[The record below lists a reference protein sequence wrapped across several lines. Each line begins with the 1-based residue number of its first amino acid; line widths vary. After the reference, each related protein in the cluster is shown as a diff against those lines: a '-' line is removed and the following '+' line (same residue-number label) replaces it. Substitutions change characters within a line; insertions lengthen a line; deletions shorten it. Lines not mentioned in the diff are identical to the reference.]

1 MVTRWVQTPPSEGL
15 RVAATVIEA
24 LEELDGGSPH
34 ERLAAIRTLQT
45 LTVLAKNG
53 PLSPSEIEEI
63 RDFTMSRGMDLSY
76 LPGLDIKDTN
86 RFFVL
91 PEEAY
96 YSGIQ
101 RLLEPQSRGQ
111 FYEEQP
117 FDVVPATDDRPFFFH
132 FFRWRQV
139 PQVLGNLG
147 KLWQPFGGAG
157 FLLILGF
164 LGVSTVVS
172 GVLILGPLLVRPKGV
187 KDKSE
192 EAGFSSW
199 RGLVYFFAL
208 GLAFLWLE
216 LPIMQQFILLLAH
229 PIYSFGVVLF
239 AVLVFS
245 GVGSILSPRLGRYR
259 GWAILALGLLALA
272 YAAGI
277 GPMVEAILGLPLPAR
292 IAITAMS
299 IAPLALLMGVPFPSG
314 IAVLEQRRRGLIPW
328 AWGANGYGSVAG
340 AIVAAL
346 MALSWGFS
354 QVMLAAGI
362 CYLVA
367 WWVLSPALRAVS
379 PEPGERR

>member
-1 MVTRWVQTPPSEGL
+1 M
-15 RVAATVIEA
+15 
-24 LEELDGGSPH
+24 
-34 ERLAAIRTLQT
+34 
-45 LTVLAKNG
+45 
-53 PLSPSEIEEI
+53 
-63 RDFTMSRGMDLSY
+63 
-76 LPGLDIKDTN
+76 
-86 RFFVL
+86 
-91 PEEAY
+91 
-96 YSGIQ
+96 
-101 RLLEPQSRGQ
+101 
-111 FYEEQP
+111 
-117 FDVVPATDDRPFFFH
+117 
-132 FFRWRQV
+132 
-139 PQVLGNLG
+139 
-147 KLWQPFGGAG
+147 
-157 FLLILGF
+157 
-164 LGVSTVVS
+164 VS

-216 LPIMQQFILLLAH
+216 LPLMQQFILLLAH

-314 IAVLEQRRRGLIPW
+314 IAVLEQRRRGLIP
-328 AWGANGYGSVAG
+328 
-340 AIVAAL
+340 
-346 MALSWGFS
+346 
-354 QVMLAAGI
+354 
-362 CYLVA
+362 
-367 WWVLSPALRAVS
+367 
-379 PEPGERR
+379 